1 MFQELDENKDG
12 YIDYEEMRRF
22 ASLTGDPEIDID
34 DWTRITHYFSCNPDL
49 GLRLADLYEM
59 YLEPESA
66 KLFEVDLN
74 RDYEMVLKSS
84 ERDVVATMIKQ
95 HESNLNRNN
104 IPSIE
109 SSSERV
115 ESALS
120 SFEKTSAKPCLEAFG
135 TIKRVR
141 EEIQS
146 RSKARQKKDGER
158 TPRTPR
164 K

>member
-1 MFQELDENKDG
+1 
-12 YIDYEEMRRF
+12 MRRF

-66 KLFEVDLN
+66 KMFEVDLN
-74 RDYEMVLKSS
+74 RDYGMILKST
-84 ERDVVATMIKQ
+84 EREDTAIMSKQ
-95 HESNLNRNN
+95 QQHQQSNPIRNN

-115 ESALS
+115 ESALC
-120 SFEKTSAKPCLEAFG
+120 SFEKTSQKPCLEAFG

-146 RSKARQKKDGER
+146 RSKARQKKDGD
-158 TPRTPR
+158 RTPR